1 MRGAISKDATMPVVE
16 LGAGYGS
23 VTRVLPETTVSIER
37 EPRRYEYLKHRFP
50 GRHIYDTC
58 AIDFLIGLERPS
70 VVVSSIPS
78 INNPEFDNL
87 HNAVGRAQ
95 RAGKVVELITYTY
108 FPHSPF
114 GGLFPESKMVTFEI
128 RNIPPAFVWR
138 YSC

>member
-1 MRGAISKDATMPVVE
+1 MRDAIAKDTTMPVVE

-23 VTRVLPETTVSIER
+23 VTRVLPETAVSIER
-37 EPRRYEYLKHRFP
+37 EQRRYEYLKRSFP
-50 GRHIYDTC
+50 RRQIYDTC
-58 AIDFLIGLERPS
+58 AIDFLAGLERPS
-70 VVVSSIPS
+70 VIVSSIPS
-78 INNPEFDNL
+78 VNNPEFDNL
-87 HNAVGRAQ
+87 LNAVGRAQ

-114 GGLFPESKMVTFEI
+114 GGLFPASTMVAFEL